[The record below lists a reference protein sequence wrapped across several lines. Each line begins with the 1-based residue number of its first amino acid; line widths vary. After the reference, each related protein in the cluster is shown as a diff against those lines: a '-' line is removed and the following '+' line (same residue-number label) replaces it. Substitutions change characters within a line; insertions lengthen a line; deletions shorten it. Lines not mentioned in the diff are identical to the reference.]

1 MANRYKVTLTKS
13 ERDQLMELTRSGKS
27 TAAKFIHARALLLCD
42 AGKFGDPWKVADV
55 AGALGV
61 SSRTVEHLKQRFV
74 EEGLEAAL
82 VRKPQSKPRAVS
94 FDGEFDARLTALAC
108 SQAPAGYQR
117 WTVRL
122 LADKLIELKIVDTIS
137 TMTVQRSLK
146 KTNCVLT

>member
-1 MANRYKVTLTKS
+1 MANRYKVTLTKT
-13 ERDQLMELTRSGKS
+13 EREQLSELTRSGQS

-42 AGKFGDPWKVADV
+42 AGKYGDPWKVSDV

-61 SSRTVEHLKQRFV
+61 SSRTIEHLKQRFV
-74 EEGLEAAL
+74 EEGIEAAL
-82 VRKPQSKPRAVS
+82 ARKPQSKPRAVN

-108 SQAPAGYQR
+108 STAPVGRQR

-122 LADKLIELKIVDTIS
+122 LAERLVELKIADRVS

-146 KTNCVLT
+146 KTNCSLT